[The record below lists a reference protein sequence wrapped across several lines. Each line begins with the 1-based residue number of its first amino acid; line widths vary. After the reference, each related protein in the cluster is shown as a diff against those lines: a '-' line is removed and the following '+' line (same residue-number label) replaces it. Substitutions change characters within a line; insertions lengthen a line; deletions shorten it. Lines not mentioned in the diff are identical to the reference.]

1 LSKLPKANALVF
13 TSSDGV
19 LAGLAAAD
27 AAQMT
32 EIPVQVLAGGTDAW
46 VDAGNALEEGPT
58 HMVDEADDVWL
69 SARELGKNRE
79 EAMLEY
85 LAWEIDLVNQMATDD
100 DHRFQVATG

>member
-1 LSKLPKANALVF
+1 MACPVYLLS
-13 TSSDGV
+13 
-19 LAGLAAAD
+19 
-27 AAQMT
+27 
-32 EIPVQVLAGGTDAW
+32 GGTDAW
-46 VDAGNALEEGPT
+46 IGAGHALEEGPT
-58 HMVDEADDVWL
+58 HMADEADDVWL